1 MPRFFFNYRE
11 GASYTV
17 DDTGVEFDTFEAA
30 YVDAFNAARE
40 MWPEM
45 MAQRVDPR
53 SASFEIFD
61 QPGHHLAT
69 LPFSEV
75 LENCASRPIRQQDI
89 RASIASVMDAAHLA
103 RRTLSEFRHE
113 LRRSH
118 SQLIAAKQL
127 VGMID
132 DIEMAGR
139 R

>member
-11 GASYTV
+11 GASYTA

-45 MAQRVDPR
+45 MAQRLDPR

-75 LENCASRPIRQQDI
+75 LDNCRPIRRQDI
-89 RASIASVMDAAHLA
+89 RASYASVIDAAH
-103 RRTLSEFRHE
+103 RTKRMLSEFQNE
-113 LRRSH
+113 LLRSH
-118 SQLIAAKQL
+118 NQLAAAKQL
-127 VGMID
+127 VSMID
-132 DIEMAGR
+132 DIETAGR